1 MTQFRRMICMLL
13 TLVMIVSLVPL
24 AVTAED
30 IPETYTVQFN
40 LNYSGAPK
48 IPDQTVAA
56 GECIREP
63 QNVTRTGWIFQY
75 WYVKTENGIKRFD
88 PTESITEDLSLYARW
103 KENTSYWGPIWDA
116 SLRNVS
122 QNKPTDE
129 TIEIIFD
136 QADHTTT
143 TDLTPV
149 FSGKLST
156 MQNVVEVTWM
166 VTAAQNGELYSKTGH
181 VVWDGD
187 KWSFEAPLVYGENS
201 VTVIVRTE
209 DGKTYEKTLTIECE
223 EPQDEDPT
231 VGYFTV
237 TGRLVSAADG
247 TPAPYTNVSL
257 SSSKH
262 LYKDRTDKDGYFTF
276 EDVEKF
282 GSYTLTAGDIAYYEY
297 YLDNSVS
304 IQTDTNLGNIAL
316 TPVPF
321 EDYWGSELRVRFI
334 DSETG
339 EVIPL
344 QDVFGDIR
352 DSEDVNFFICDD
364 TQPPRYDDQ
373 SSYSV
378 GCYLDLDTD
387 EVYFSGL
394 KESDTYYLFLHQFFL
409 LYNEPDEIQQGGWKH
424 DEDYSYISVSGLT
437 QVTYTLTKREEQL
450 SYLDYDPLL
459 WVCGERVTS
468 ENAAD
473 ILGDGTVSYDIDTK
487 TLTLNNAKL
496 EVKTPEKPSDP
507 DYMYLYDQLE
517 RTAITSYIDGLNIVI
532 PEGTTTEIY
541 YADMDG
547 YSRCIDLYD
556 DCSFTGGGTIKFA
569 GVDEKFVIGIDRWAR
584 QLYIANVSMEFGANM
599 DYGIRDMYGGEDPA
613 IILLHNANLYT
624 SEDKHDFFSSIIQN
638 GCLGYHHCMGVTA
651 ICENTTIKTWHDD
664 WERCINA
671 RGDVYIKDSTIHMTA
686 ENMGFGGVSMML
698 YGECSTVQITGNS
711 SISLVS
717 DNTDTTEDHC
727 LLAAEEL
734 IIDSTLVITN
744 ENGEVC
750 QIVNENDIDTIR
762 SADGKYPTSVFVK
775 PVA

>member
-1 MTQFRRMICMLL
+1 M
-13 TLVMIVSLVPL
+13 
-24 AVTAED
+24 
-30 IPETYTVQFN
+30 
-40 LNYSGAPK
+40 
-48 IPDQTVAA
+48 
-56 GECIREP
+56 
-63 QNVTRTGWIFQY
+63 TRTGWIFQY

-88 PTESITEDLSLYARW
+88 PKEPITEDLILYARW

-122 QNKPTDE
+122 QNKPTDDE

-136 QADHTTT
+136 QADYTTT
-143 TDLTPV
+143 TDLIPV

-156 MQNVVEVTWM
+156 MKNVVEVTWM
-166 VTAAQNGELYSKTGH
+166 VTAAQNGEPYSKTGH
-181 VVWDGD
+181 VVWNGE

-201 VTVIVRTE
+201 VTVIVRTQ

-223 EPQDEDPT
+223 EPQDDDPT

-237 TGRLVSAADG
+237 TGRLVSAEDG

-262 LYKDRTDKDGYFTF
+262 LYKDRSDKDGYFTF
-276 EDVEKF
+276 EDVEVF
-282 GSYTLTAGDIAYYEY
+282 DSYTLTAGDIAYYEY
-297 YLDNSVS
+297 YIDNSVS
-304 IQTDTNLGNIAL
+304 IQKDTYLGNIDL

-321 EDYWGSELRVRFI
+321 EEYRENELRVRFI

-344 QDVFGDIR
+344 QDVLDDFIDYWGWDI
-352 DSEDVNFFICDD
+352 FISDD
-364 TQPPRYDDQ
+364 TQLDDDGSIYTQ
-373 SSYSV
+373 QGS
-378 GCYLDLDTD
+378 LDFNTD
-387 EVYFSGL
+387 EVYFDGL
-394 KESDTYYLFLHQFFL
+394 KESDTYYLWIHHYFLH
-409 LYNEPDEIQQGGWKH
+409 YDEPDEIQTYGGRH
-424 DEDYSYISVSGLT
+424 NEDCPYISVSGLT
-437 QVTYTLTKREEQL
+437 QITYTLTKREEQL

-473 ILGDGTVSYDIDTK
+473 ILGDGTVSYDIATK

-496 EVKTPEKPSDP
+496 EVKKTEEPSHLNDK
-507 DYMYLYDQLE
+507 YLYYLLE
-517 RTAITSYIDGLNIVI
+517 GTAITSYIDGLNITL
-532 PEGTTTEIY
+532 PGRTTTEIY
-541 YADMDG
+541 YTDG
-547 YSRCIDLYD
+547 LGRCIKLFD
-556 DCSFTGGGTIKFA
+556 DCSFTGGGTLIFV
-569 GVDEKFVIGIDRWAR
+569 GEKDTSPIGIERSGR

-599 DYGIRDMYGGEDPA
+599 DYGIADMHGGEDPA
-613 IILLHNANLYT
+613 VILLHNANLYT

-638 GCLGYHHCMGVTA
+638 GCLGYHHCMGVTG

-664 WERCINA
+664 WERCIDAN
-671 RGDVYIKDSTIHMTA
+671 GDVYIKDSTIHMTA
-686 ENMGFGGVSMML
+686 ENMGFGGVSLML

-711 SISLVS
+711 NISLIS
-717 DNTDTTEDHC
+717 DNTDTTEDRY

-734 IIDSTLVITN
+734 IIGEGLVITN
-744 ENGEVC
+744 ESGEVC